1 MTVNLPIKRIQLIV
15 GLLIL
20 VIVASCK
27 SRKTAAEQAEALGQ
41 LEELIANKDFK
52 IDINA
57 AFPFNTN
64 ATRQVLNNLTRFN
77 GNTASR
83 INVNGYDI
91 TFKNDSIMGYLPY
104 YGEQQL
110 SSGRYNT
117 DLGIEFAGIP
127 KDYELFKH
135 KNKDAL
141 VMKFT
146 INDNRDTI
154 ETYKVFITFFPSKTA
169 DVNIVT
175 SHRNGISYRGRLE
188 DIE

>member
-1 MTVNLPIKRIQLIV
+1 MKPQKFTKHIFLIL
-15 GLLIL
+15 GFLTLIL
-20 VIVASCK
+20 VYSCK
-27 SRKTAAEQAEALGQ
+27 SQKTDAERAEALDQ
-41 LEELIANKDFK
+41 LEQFITDRDFK

-64 ATRQVLNNLTRFN
+64 ATREVLNNLMRFN
-77 GNTASR
+77 GNTANR

-91 TFKNDSIMGYLPY
+91 TFKNDSIQGYLPY

-117 DLGIEFAGIP
+117 DLGIEFGGVP
-127 KDYELFKH
+127 KDYELIRH

-146 INDNRDTI
+146 INDDRDTI
-154 ETYKVFITFFPSKTA
+154 ETYKVFITFFPSETA

-175 SHRNGISYRGRLE
+175 SHRNGISYRGRVIALE
-188 DIE
+188 